1 MLFDDMRSLLARA
14 RNIAI
19 IGAKDKPGSPVDH
32 VGRYLL
38 NAGFNIQPVH
48 PVRRQAWG
56 IPAVRSIADLPGIG
70 FEPDIICLFR
80 APQYC
85 EAHARETLALPRLPM
100 IFWMQE
106 GIRSPEAG
114 RLMAEAGVKVVED
127 RCLETVHA
135 ALFDDTTETFSCTR
149 CGKCCEGRGDRGC

>member
-70 FEPDIICLFR
+70 FEPDIICLSALR
-80 APQYC
+80 ST
-85 EAHARETLALPRLPM
+85 ARPTPAKP
-100 IFWMQE
+100 
-106 GIRSPEAG
+106 S
-114 RLMAEAGVKVVED
+114 
-127 RCLETVHA
+127 RCPA
-135 ALFDDTTETFSCTR
+135 CP
-149 CGKCCEGRGDRGC
+149 